1 MGDAFA
7 WIGQIVEW
15 LGQFIP
21 RLRIIRTTHQG
32 IKWVRGKKAVVID
45 PGLTVYWPLI
55 TEFLEYPTARQ
66 GVELRSQTIVTTD
79 DKVIIVSGILVYSV
93 PDIMTLCAETYDPD
107 ITVRDLALT
116 AVHEV
121 CCKLSWDELKE
132 GQRKGTLDTK
142 LRNAAK
148 DALRDYGVS
157 VLMLTLTDLAPGRVL
172 RLVTS
177 SLAAEYPHRLTG

>member
-32 IKWVRGKKAVVID
+32 IKWVKGKHPKVLH
-45 PGLTVYWPLI
+45 PGLAVYWPLV

-79 DKVIIVSGILVYSV
+79 DKVIIVAGILVYSV
-93 PDIMTLCAETYDPD
+93 PDIMKLCAETFDPD
-107 ITVRDLALT
+107 QTIRDLTLS
-116 AVHEV
+116 AVHDV
-121 CCKLSWDELKE
+121 CCKLSWEELKQ

-142 LRNAAK
+142 LRNTAK
-148 DALRDYGVS
+148 DALQDYGVD

-172 RLVTS
+172 RLVQST
-177 SLAAEYPHRLTG
+177 AKGEQ